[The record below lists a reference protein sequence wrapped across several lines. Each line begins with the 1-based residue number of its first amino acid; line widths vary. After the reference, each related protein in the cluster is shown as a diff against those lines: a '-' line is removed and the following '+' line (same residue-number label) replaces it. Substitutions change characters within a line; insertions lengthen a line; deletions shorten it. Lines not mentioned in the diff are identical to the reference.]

1 MHDAAALDRE
11 PNSVQHRTIAGSR
24 WYVAQTHPRAEVKA
38 AENLNRQGFHV
49 YLPNFRKR
57 RRHARRV
64 ETVTAPLF
72 PRYLFV
78 SVDMATQ
85 RWLSIQS
92 TIGVT
97 RLICNG
103 TVPAVVQNGIVDAL
117 KQREDESGFI
127 KLTPRPFRLGE
138 ELRVLDGAFTGTL
151 GMFEGMTDNE
161 RVTVL
166 LDLLGRKVR
175 VSIDAESVAA
185 A

>member
-1 MHDAAALDRE
+1 MHDAAALDRDA
-11 PNSVQHRTIAGSR
+11 SSAQQRSIAGSQ
-24 WYVAQTHPRAEVKA
+24 WYVAQTHPRAEAKA
-38 AENLNRQGFHV
+38 AEQLNRQGFHV

-64 ETVTAPLF
+64 ETVAAPLF

-103 TVPAVVQNGIVDAL
+103 NVPAVVQDGIVAAL
-117 KQREDESGFI
+117 KQREDENGFI
-127 KLTPRPFRLGE
+127 KLSPRPFRLGE

-161 RVTVL
+161 RVTIL

-175 VSIDAESVAA
+175 VSLDLESVVAA
-185 A
+185 